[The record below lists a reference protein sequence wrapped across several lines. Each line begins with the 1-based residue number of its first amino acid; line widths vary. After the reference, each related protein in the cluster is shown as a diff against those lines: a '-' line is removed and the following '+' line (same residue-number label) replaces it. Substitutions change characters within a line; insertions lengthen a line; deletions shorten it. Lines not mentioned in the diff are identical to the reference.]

1 VEGEDVTQNIM
12 TVKNIP
18 KKISYLETLEVR
30 GEVVMPISSFEKLN
44 REALS
49 TGEKVFSNPRNAA
62 SGSLR
67 LKDASVTAERNLK
80 FFVYD
85 IANFE
90 EFRLQEKKETY
101 FDTIKDLEN
110 F

>member
-1 VEGEDVTQNIM
+1 M

-18 KKISYLETLEVR
+18 KTIPYLDHLEVR
-30 GEVVMPISSFEKLN
+30 GEVVMPISSFEALN
-44 REALS
+44 AEAKR

-67 LKDASVTAERNLK
+67 LKDASVTEKRNLK

-90 EFRLQEKKETY
+90 EFRLKEQKETY

-110 F
+110 L